1 MIWKWN
7 NGKSGRT
14 LSTIVELFWHGERE
28 SRENMCTYTE
38 ADWYERRA
46 RYVVQLMGRTIRRLA
61 DQMDG
66 DILATRTDA
75 TKRFDHRNKNST
87 AQIKALRKEGCYT
100 VEEQWN
106 VLSMRSCNEGE

>member
-1 MIWKWN
+1 MASLGEHFPRLLNYSGMVNEKAARICVHTRKAKTRLVRE
-7 NGKSGRT
+7 KS
-14 LSTIVELFWHGERE
+14 SV
-28 SRENMCTYTE
+28 
-38 ADWYERRA
+38 
-46 RYVVQLMGRTIRRLA
+46 YVVQLMGRTIRRLA

-75 TKRFDHRNKNST
+75 TKRLDHKNKNST